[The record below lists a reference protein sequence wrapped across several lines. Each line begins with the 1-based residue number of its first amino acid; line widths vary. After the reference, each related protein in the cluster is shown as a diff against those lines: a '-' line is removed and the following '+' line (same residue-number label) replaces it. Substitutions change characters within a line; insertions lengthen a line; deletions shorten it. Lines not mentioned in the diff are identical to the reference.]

1 VLPDGKILYQGK
13 AINKYYIEGLDLL
26 EGKYNLAN
34 DNLPYQ
40 EVSYKFWRTI
50 SLKTLDSL
58 QFSDRSALNIKLKTP
73 ILLQVKLGLEVVSP
87 LLWDANITDFL

>member
-1 VLPDGKILYQGK
+1 
-13 AINKYYIEGLDLL
+13 
-26 EGKYNLAN
+26 
-34 DNLPYQ
+34 LPYQ

-58 QFSDRSALNIKLKTP
+58 QFSDRTALNIKLKTP